1 MQTSEDVGGSGG
13 GSAGT
18 TTRDVRLL
26 ARALAES
33 WDIPEDTRHAMLA
46 RLGQVVADPNSKLRA
61 VLSASKTLFS
71 LSRIKLQGRSIHR
84 NMRHLPV
91 DSSQLNARHERL
103 TTANPRTLEGGTRT
117 LRRWVPGPLLSA
129 PSLPDPLLPWTDA
142 ATIAETNKGPIWT
155 FVRCHVSAITY
166 GIDGARLWLSGPSG

>member
-71 LSRIKLQGRSIHR
+71 LSRINLQGRSIHR

-103 TTANPRTLEGGTRT
+103 TTANPRTLGGGTRT
-117 LRRWVPGPLLSA
+117 
-129 PSLPDPLLPWTDA
+129 
-142 ATIAETNKGPIWT
+142 
-155 FVRCHVSAITY
+155 
-166 GIDGARLWLSGPSG
+166 